1 MRLIWKPCEILHRNR
16 KYPQGTPLRP
26 VTLII
31 IFNNSKAQKGHNLQI
46 SCFRAT
52 QCAPTKD
59 IRQWISSWHSLNQLL
74 NSTSYI
80 QNRACSELDLNL
92 QTVTIMGEPCCFTK
106 KKWQWLF
113 CKLNWMNNGICW
125 LKKTDYTSYINRPM
139 LYFCKCTKLI

>member
-106 KKWQWLF
+106 KNDNGSF
-113 CKLNWMNNGICW
+113 VNWTEWTMGFADLRKQTI
-125 LKKTDYTSYINRPM
+125 LHI
-139 LYFCKCTKLI
+139 